1 MIRLAVILLLAWPVA
16 AASAAPK
23 AELWARWTAHD
34 PAATTRIDHAA
45 WARFLRNYL
54 VTDRAGLNR
63 VAYGDVTGE
72 DRQAL
77 RRYLDSLATAPVS
90 ALARRE
96 QLAFWINL
104 YNALTVDVVLA
115 HYPVASIRDIDISPG
130 LFSNGPWGAALITVE
145 GEALSLDD
153 IEHRILRP
161 IWRDPLI
168 HYGVNFAAVGCPN
181 LASTAFTAENAPLLL
196 VEGAAI
202 FVNDPRGARIAED
215 GDFVV
220 SEMYDW
226 YEEDFG
232 DSEEG
237 ILAHLAQYAAE
248 HLQAMLLGRD
258 EIDDWEFDWR
268 LNDAAV

>member
-1 MIRLAVILLLAWPVA
+1 MRL
-16 AASAAPK
+16 
-23 AELWARWTAHD
+23 
-34 PAATTRIDHAA
+34 
-45 WARFLRNYL
+45 
-54 VTDRAGLNR
+54 
-63 VAYGDVTGE
+63 
-72 DRQAL
+72 
-77 RRYLDSLATAPVS
+77 
-90 ALARRE
+90 
-96 QLAFWINL
+96 WI
-104 YNALTVDVVLA
+104 
-115 HYPVASIRDIDISPG
+115 
-130 LFSNGPWGAALITVE
+130 
-145 GEALSLDD
+145 EAKTCSK
-153 IEHRILRP
+153 RCG
-161 IWRDPLI
+161 RDPLI

-181 LASTAFTAENAPLLL
+181 LTSTAFTAENAPLLL

-202 FVNDPRGARIAED
+202 FINDPRGARIAED

-248 HLQAMLLGRD
+248 HLQAMLLGRT